1 MYSSGFFNGDAEYG
15 QEEFNRYFENLFE
28 SGVGMHA
35 DGSLHLA
42 VTSMEG
48 GICLSPGFAIVK
60 GFYFYNDSDLE
71 MSIEPDGNYARIDR
85 LVLRLN
91 VLTGPVQPAVKTG
104 TAGSSPM
111 VPGLQRDDSVYEL
124 SLARI
129 AVQPS
134 GAVTVTDDR
143 FDPELCGV
151 IRPRN
156 LSEFKAMTAEYDR
169 RWSEWFVSQQAVGWR
184 NIFLQ
189 AEEPAEGEAVEGSLW
204 I

>member
-1 MYSSGFFNGDAEYG
+1 MYSSGFFNGDDEYG
-15 QEEFNRYFENLFE
+15 QDEFNRYFENLFE

-42 VTSMEG
+42 VTPMEG
-48 GICLSPGFAIVK
+48 GIHLSPGFAIVK

-71 MSIEPDGNYARIDR
+71 MAVSPDSNYARIDR

-91 VLTGPVQPAVKTG
+91 VLTGPVQPLIKSG
-104 TAGSSPM
+104 TAGSSPT

-124 SLARI
+124 SLARLT
-129 AVQPS
+129 VQPS
-134 GAVTVTDDR
+134 GAVTVADDR
-143 FDPELCGV
+143 FDPGLCGV

-156 LSEFKAMTAEYDR
+156 LSELKAMTEEYERKWD
-169 RWSEWFVSQQAVGWR
+169 EWFVRQQAAGWR

-189 AEEPAEGEAVEGSLW
+189 EKEPEEGEAVEGSLW